1 MQQGN
6 CNIYTNEP
14 HRIEHSPDFSE
25 YVNGSE
31 NEANS
36 HFTNT
41 GLETTEEHQ
50 FGNTIYF
57 SDPLSM
63 NQNVSSESH
72 IYDELELGEDSC
84 IREPEVS
91 SDKLHNSPK
100 ECLDLKLGII
110 SILILVVMALGG
122 GVLSYALKSDENGI
136 NERTCKLII
145 EIYVYL

>member
-31 NEANS
+31 NEKS
-36 HFTNT
+36 SPFISKD
-41 GLETTEEHQ
+41 LETTEEHQ
-50 FGNTIYF
+50 FGNSIYF

-72 IYDELELGEDSC
+72 IYDELELGEGSCVRDS
-84 IREPEVS
+84 
-91 SDKLHNSPK
+91 
-100 ECLDLKLGII
+100 
-110 SILILVVMALGG
+110 
-122 GVLSYALKSDENGI
+122 
-136 NERTCKLII
+136 
-145 EIYVYL
+145 

>member
-6 CNIYTNEP
+6 CNIYSNEP

-41 GLETTEEHQ
+41 DLETTEEHQ

-110 SILILVVMALGG
+110 SILLLVVMALGG
-122 GVLSYALKSDENGI
+122 GVLSYALKSDEKGI
-136 NERTCKLII
+136 NETTGKLII
-145 EIYVYL
+145 